1 MYEDWIASRVNSAD
15 YLKTSLKELK
25 LAKKVNQLQPD
36 RLKEIYRKAS
46 AVRRLRGFWITN
58 FKQTTDEEVAELER
72 ERPTTRLLSIHVIN
86 GCNPVSYTHLT
97 LPTSDL
103 V

>member
-36 RLKEIYRKAS
+36 RLKEIYRKGPS
-46 AVRRLRGFWITN
+46 RS
-58 FKQTTDEEVAELER
+58 K
-72 ERPTTRLLSIHVIN
+72 S
-86 GCNPVSYTHLT
+86 
-97 LPTSDL
+97 
-103 V
+103 